1 MQNFSERDL
10 HEIAS
15 NPNTSLNILK
25 KLVGWRHPDDDGDYP
40 RIDITKEV
48 INNPRMTASCLEEI
62 LDILIDSNWDEFF
75 VEFSKL
81 SKLSFKIVE
90 KISKKKFYS
99 GLIIEHLLSQ
109 NSPIIL
115 DNIAHNSSEESV
127 FIKILKNPV
136 TLTSTIEYLATSSS
150 RAVRNTLIDHPNVS
164 QKALDIVLF
173 MQNKPGTPIEILHEL
188 AEDSRVSIKRLLT
201 KYPYTPLNILEKI
214 ANSRYY
220 DDCTLKNEDTLDYW
234 DISNNLAIHP
244 NTSLE
249 ILNKILEKRYQ
260 ITFINGRK
268 VDDSDFLVRT
278 IKNRI
283 NGQCY
288 VVPKMI
294 IYQTESEIIGD
305 RYNRDNLYQPTL
317 EDEIPF

>member
-10 HEIAS
+10 YKIAS
-15 NPNTSLNILK
+15 NPNTSFNVLK
-25 KLVGWRHPDDDGDYP
+25 NLVAWRHPDDDGDYP
-40 RIDITKEV
+40 RINITKEV

-99 GLIIEHLLSQ
+99 GLIIDRPLSQ

-115 DNIAHNSSEESV
+115 DNIAHNADEESV
-127 FIKILKNPV
+127 FIKILKNSV
-136 TLTSTIEYLATSSS
+136 TLISTIEYLATSSS
-150 RAVRNTLIDHPNVS
+150 PAVRNTLIDRPNVS

-201 KYPYTPLNILEKI
+201 KYPYTPLNILDKI
-214 ANSRYY
+214 ANSQYY
-220 DDCTLKNEDTLDYW
+220 DDFTHKDKDTLDYW

-249 ILNKILEKRYQ
+249 LLNKILEKRYQ
-260 ITFINGRK
+260 TTLISGRK
-268 VDDSDFLVRT
+268 VDESDFIVRT

-283 NGQCY
+283 NGQY
-288 VVPKMI
+288 IVPKIM
-294 IYQTESEIIGD
+294 IYQTESEKIRD
-305 RYNRDNLYQPTL
+305 RYSRDNLYQPTP
-317 EDEIPF
+317 ENEIPF